1 MNQDNNTAEKMVNLR
16 SLVIRV
22 LLRWKIIFLT
32 AFLCSALLIS
42 YRALKNVQNNQAI
55 ERNDYYDSVIAFF
68 DKALD
73 DRYNY
78 MASTVV
84 GNMNPYG
91 QIITQTTYFIKD
103 PQSILLVNSDTSSQ
117 VNIEDYNTKMFLNA
131 LQQHI
136 YYGIDWNGI
145 KKDLGIDAD
154 VLLNELVTCEI
165 DYNSINIFVCYSNND
180 DCQKIASY
188 INKSIE
194 KQFENLVQKT
204 DLNGYNLIQVNSG
217 TTNVIFG
224 DNFNWLTNRMNEI
237 KSIQT
242 ERDNF
247 TKANISKGI
256 SPSSSITSSD
266 VKGLIK
272 YGAIGVILGLMV
284 SFVCIGFHLLVK
296 DTVLSGR
303 ELNDYLGTNSILTLN
318 KDNNGKQ
325 LDLIS
330 KRILSIEPENKN
342 TLSNA
347 QKIKLSNDY
356 VNQIVDRKRKIGVLS
371 DIPSAELDK
380 IISLLHEDSNCPN
393 YIPIYDVM
401 NNLEDRKKLKKVDS
415 VVLLVKDELT
425 KYNNINEIV
434 SILEGYNKKI
444 IGTINC

>member
-55 ERNDYYDSVIAFF
+55 EKNDYYDSVIAFF

-145 KKDLGIDAD
+145 KKDFGIDAD

-165 DYNSINIFVCYSNND
+165 DYNSINIF
-180 DCQKIASY
+180 AL
-188 INKSIE
+188 
-194 KQFENLVQKT
+194 FFLAT
-204 DLNGYNLIQVNSG
+204 
-217 TTNVIFG
+217 
-224 DNFNWLTNRMNEI
+224 
-237 KSIQT
+237 
-242 ERDNF
+242 
-247 TKANISKGI
+247 
-256 SPSSSITSSD
+256 SSI
-266 VKGLIK
+266 
-272 YGAIGVILGLMV
+272 
-284 SFVCIGFHLLVK
+284 
-296 DTVLSGR
+296 
-303 ELNDYLGTNSILTLN
+303 
-318 KDNNGKQ
+318 
-325 LDLIS
+325 
-330 KRILSIEPENKN
+330 
-342 TLSNA
+342 
-347 QKIKLSNDY
+347 
-356 VNQIVDRKRKIGVLS
+356 
-371 DIPSAELDK
+371 
-380 IISLLHEDSNCPN
+380 
-393 YIPIYDVM
+393 
-401 NNLEDRKKLKKVDS
+401 
-415 VVLLVKDELT
+415 
-425 KYNNINEIV
+425 
-434 SILEGYNKKI
+434 
-444 IGTINC
+444 